1 MILKYFVPTLVKV
14 RGHSQGK
21 ECAGSQRLLA
31 FLRMGHGVSHPKDSS
46 LSGSQGLCQA
56 HPCSGSDLGNF
67 DKHLFKIFM
76 DVPRKSQNTKD
87 TGNKP
92 QSIHITYLLGHKG
105 FQTVTSIDT

>member
-1 MILKYFVPTLVKV
+1 MIVKCFVPTLVKV

-31 FLRMGHGVSHPKDSS
+31 FLRMGHGVSRPKDFS

-56 HPCSGSDLGNF
+56 HSSSGSDVGNF

-76 DVPRKSQNTKD
+76 GAQE
-87 TGNKP
+87 
-92 QSIHITYLLGHKG
+92 IT
-105 FQTVTSIDT
+105 